1 MARACGLF
9 ITVLGYLVASSLSAT
24 PILVVQAG
32 DTVIQAGQTGG
43 SIPIYLLNVADSV
56 EGFELVI
63 RTSDSDA
70 VEFLAPLDTT
80 GTLIS
85 GWQFNI
91 VSAFP
96 GGIHMLW
103 LPNQFGQDDIPSI
116 PPSSQI
122 RTLVKVPFV
131 LHDLNP
137 GQSYTFD
144 ITIDTSLD
152 DFGFSNPLGYLIG
165 IHTDTLIDT
174 TCLRCNNWSGSSCLE
189 WLIVN
194 DPPCDSTD
202 VDTTRMSYLDPNK
215 TWVFGG
221 SINVVSCCVGIRGN
235 VNGDSQNLADLS
247 DLSYL
252 ILFLT
257 ASLAPPPCF
266 QEADMNGSGN
276 IDLTDLSILIAYLTA
291 GDTMPSCM

>member
-1 MARACGLF
+1 MARAFGFVIFFAL
-9 ITVLGYLVASSLSAT
+9 VLSALPATAT

-32 DTVIQAGQTGG
+32 DTVIQAGQTTG

-56 EGFELVI
+56 EGFELLI
-63 RTSDSDA
+63 RASDTNA
-70 VEFLAPLDTT
+70 VEFLDLLDTT

-91 VSAFP
+91 VTAFP

-103 LPNQFGQDDIPSI
+103 LPNQFGQEDIPSI
-116 PPSSQI
+116 APSSQT
-122 RTLVKVPFV
+122 RTLVKLPFV
-131 LHDLNP
+131 LHNLSP
-137 GQSYTFD
+137 GQTYTFD

-165 IHTDTLIDT
+165 IHTDTIIDS
-174 TCLRCNNWSGSSCLE
+174 TCLRCLNWSGTTCLE

-194 DPPCDSTD
+194 EPPCDSTD

-221 SINVVSCCVGIRGN
+221 TINVVSCCLGTRGN
-235 VNGDSQNLADLS
+235 VNGDGQDRVDLS

-252 ILFLT
+252 IAYLT
-257 ASLAPPPCF
+257 VGAAPPSCRA
-266 QEADMNGSGN
+266 EADINGSGN
-276 IDLTDLSILIAYLTA
+276 VDLTDLSMLIAYLTV
-291 GDTMPSCM
+291 GGSMPSCM